1 MLDLILAKEDG
12 DVVIG
17 DEATVYKRLRSIQGM
32 YVPVCLGAIDLVL
45 PYYHN
50 GSKIVHMLFL
60 SWGGIR
66 IDRHIDRNNMGD
78 VLDRASRALQAIH
91 QLEVLHH
98 DAMPRN
104 LLWNTEGERVMVVDF
119 ERAKVVERKV
129 TKKRT
134 ALRSISGNQRPQKKR
149 KTAKLGKETEVFHE
163 KDTLYTRETRDM
175 RVGLTRCV
183 QGFLDWQKVA

>member
-1 MLDLILAKEDG
+1 
-12 DVVIG
+12 
-17 DEATVYKRLRSIQGM
+17 
-32 YVPVCLGAIDLVL
+32 
-45 PYYHN
+45 
-50 GSKIVHMLFL
+50 
-60 SWGGIR
+60 
-66 IDRHIDRNNMGD
+66 MGD

>member
-1 MLDLILAKEDG
+1 
-12 DVVIG
+12 
-17 DEATVYKRLRSIQGM
+17 M
-32 YVPVCLGAIDLVL
+32 YVPVCLGTIDLVL

-66 IDRHIDRNNMGD
+66 IDRHIDRNNMGG
-78 VLDRASRALQAIH
+78 VLDQANKALQAIH
-91 QLEVLHH
+91 QLEVLYH

-104 LLWNTEGERVMVVDF
+104 LLWNTGGERVMVVDF
-119 ERAKVVERKV
+119 ERAKVVERKA

-134 ALRSISGNQRPQKKR
+134 ALRSISGNQRLQKKR
-149 KTAKLGKETEVFHE
+149 KTAKLGRETEVFHE
-163 KDTLYTRETRDM
+163 KDTLYARETRDV
-175 RVGLTRCV
+175 RVGLARCV